1 MRHPEDLSPDVT
13 PEALNWNSMRHTN
26 PAPSIKTVSLL
37 GIPFDANSSYLR
49 GPAQAPQAIRDELHS
64 GSSNLWTEDGIDLGR
79 PGSFHDTG
87 DVALP
92 DDPAAAFL
100 AIESAV
106 DQTLKLGHPL
116 ICLSGDHSVTYPTI
130 RAFHAHYPEL
140 TILHFDAHPDLY
152 DVLDGNRLSHA
163 CPFARIMEERLA
175 RRLVQVGIRTINSHQ
190 LSQAIKFSVEVIT
203 MRNLDRFPALKFEGP
218 LFISLDLDVLD
229 PAFAPGI
236 SHYEPGG
243 MSVREVLDCIQGL
256 KAPVVGADI
265 VEYNPTRDV
274 HGQTAMVCAKFVK
287 EIAAAM
293 LRQDEVAPG
302 NWP

>member
-1 MRHPEDLSPDVT
+1 MSRPD
-13 PEALNWNSMRHTN
+13 PEAQ
-26 PAPSIKTVSLL
+26 SIKTISLL

-49 GPAQAPQAIRDELHS
+49 GPAQAPHAIRDELYS

-79 PGSFHDTG
+79 PDSFHDAG

-92 DDPAAAFL
+92 DGVEAAFL
-100 AIESAV
+100 AIEAAV
-106 DQTLKLGHPL
+106 KQTLDLGHPL

-130 RAFHAHYPEL
+130 KAFHARYPGL

-163 CPFARIMEERLA
+163 CPFARIMEEHLA

-190 LSQAIKFSVEVIT
+190 LSQATRFGVEVIT
-203 MRNLDRFPALKFEGP
+203 MRNLDRFPKLRLEGP
-218 LFISLDLDVLD
+218 LFVSLDLDVLD

-243 MSVREVLDCIQGL
+243 MTVREVLACIQGL
-256 KAPVVGADI
+256 KVPVVGADI
-265 VEYNPTRDV
+265 VEYNPTRDL
-274 HGQTAMVCAKFVK
+274 HGQTGMVCAKFLK
-287 EIAAAM
+287 EIAAAI
-293 LRQDEVAPG
+293 LRKDNLAPSI
-302 NWP
+302 WP

>member
-1 MRHPEDLSPDVT
+1 MSTTETGTLPV
-13 PEALNWNSMRHTN
+13 
-26 PAPSIKTVSLL
+26 KTISLL

-49 GPAQAPQAIRDELHS
+49 GPAQAPKIIREELYS

-79 PGSFHDTG
+79 KGSFYDTG
-87 DVALP
+87 DVAIP
-92 DDPAAAFL
+92 DDDSETFA

-106 DQTLKLGHPL
+106 RETLDLGHPL

-130 RAFHAHYPEL
+130 KAFHSKYPDL

-152 DVLDGNRLSHA
+152 DELDGNRLSHA

-175 RRLVQVGIRTINSHQ
+175 RRLVQVGVRTINSHQ
-190 LSQAIKFSVEVIT
+190 LAQASKFGVEVIT
-203 MRNLDRFPALKFEGP
+203 MRSLERFAEIEFNSP
-218 LFISLDLDVLD
+218 LFISLDVDVLD

-243 MSVREVLDCIQGL
+243 MSVREVLRCIQGL
-256 KAPVVGADI
+256 KASVVGADI

-274 HGQTAMVCAKFVK
+274 HGQTAMVCAKLLK
-287 EIAAAM
+287 EISAAI
-293 LRQDEVAPG
+293 LRGDKLAPSV
-302 NWP
+302 WP